1 MSLKE
6 FNGIFPP
13 VFKDLTVIIPAM
25 DETYSL
31 EETVHIILSG
41 DGEACISKI
50 LIVLNEKRGT
60 ENCLKVARELERR
73 NRKVE
78 VLFQKRPFAGGAL
91 QDGFDIV
98 SSSHVVMM
106 SADLETDPH
115 LIPEMIAQSKLFPEK
130 IITVSR
136 WGRGGGFQG
145 YNKAKLYCNYVFQ
158 KLIAF
163 MFFSTLTDITYAYRL
178 IPTVVVKAVDWKELK
193 HPMFLETA
201 IVPMRLGVRFVEIS
215 GKWKARTEG
224 VSQNSFMANFNY
236 FKTAFRVRFS
246 KKKSLKK

>member
-6 FNGIFPP
+6 FKGLSSI

-31 EETVHIILSG
+31 KDTVDIILSG
-41 DGEACISKI
+41 DGEKSISKI

-60 ENCLKVARELERR
+60 EGCLKTARELERC

-91 QDGFDIV
+91 QDGFDTV

-106 SADLETDPH
+106 SADLETDPC
-115 LIPEMIAQSKLFPEK
+115 LIPQMIEQSKQFPDR

-136 WGRGGGFQG
+136 WGAGGGFQG
-145 YNKAKLYCNYVFQ
+145 YNKVKLYCNFVFQ
-158 KLIAF
+158 KLIALL
-163 MFFSTLTDITYAYRL
+163 FFSNLTDITYAYRL
-178 IPTVVVKAVDWKELK
+178 IPVAVVKGVDWKELK

-215 GKWKARTEG
+215 GRWKARTEG

-246 KKKSLKK
+246 AKKSLIK